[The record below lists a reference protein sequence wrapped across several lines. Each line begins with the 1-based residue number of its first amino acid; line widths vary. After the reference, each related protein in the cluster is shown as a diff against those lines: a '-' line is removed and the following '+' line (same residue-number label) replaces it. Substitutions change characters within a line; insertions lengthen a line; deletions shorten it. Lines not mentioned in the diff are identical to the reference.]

1 MLSKLN
7 AVTADIPT
15 RQNIKD
21 MHLKEIYLK
30 VLRSGGLSRAQ
41 LKNEMKLSFPSI
53 SALVDELIEAGIL
66 VESEAVKATNLGRP
80 RILLRVKPDAF
91 AVPVVKMVKSGYV
104 YTLFDSAA
112 NTIESGSLRFK
123 QKLPYT
129 PADKRFDPGADTI
142 CEPIEEWL
150 SELKKNYRISDLV
163 LCVSGRFHEDGTLH
177 SSDLR
182 ISTTEDV
189 YTRLRNIV
197 GGDIKIMSTAVC
209 FTYAERI
216 FQRITQDFMYIYV
229 SGGVGACTI
238 RSGKVYGDKLFL
250 GAGEIGH
257 ASIDYNG
264 RLCSCGGRGCLERY
278 VSIPAICE
286 DAMAALGSDKNS
298 CSFEY
303 ICEEYNNGNP
313 VIEELIGEKAMQL
326 AVGITNAIT
335 LQPVEYIVIGGGI
348 ERLGP
353 KFLSEVRRTMLSR
366 GRKRYMAEV
375 KVSFSEHIQ
384 NDEAVG
390 ALWNYLDNK
399 MKIEN
404 IL

>member
-7 AVTADIPT
+7 TVTKEIPT

-53 SALVDELIEAGIL
+53 SALVDELIEAGLL

-80 RILLRVKPDAF
+80 RILLRINPGAF
-91 AVPVVKMVKSGYV
+91 AVPVVKMFSTGYV

-112 NTIESGSLRFK
+112 GIIESGRLSFGK
-123 QKLPYT
+123 KKPYI
-129 PADKRFDPGADTI
+129 PPEQRWDPGADSL
-142 CEPIEEWL
+142 CKPLEDWL
-150 SELKKNYRISDLV
+150 AGVRQKYRIADLV
-163 LCVSGRFHEDGTLH
+163 LCVSGHFHEDGTFH

-182 ISTTEDV
+182 ITTTEDV
-189 YTRLRNIV
+189 YTRLRKVV
-197 GGDIKIMSTAVC
+197 GGDIKIMSVAVC
-209 FTYAERI
+209 FTYAEKI
-216 FQRITQDFMYIYV
+216 FRRLTEDFMYVYI

-238 RSGKVYGDKLFL
+238 RDGKVYGDKLFL

-257 ASIDYNG
+257 SSIDYNG
-264 RLCSCGGRGCLERY
+264 RQCSCGGRGCLERY
-278 VSIPAICE
+278 VSVLAVCE
-286 DAMAALGSDKNS
+286 DAAAALGSEKRSVPFD
-298 CSFEY
+298 Y
-303 ICEEYNNGNP
+303 VCEEYNNGNP
-313 VIEELIGEKAMQL
+313 IIEELINEKAMQL

-335 LQPVEYIVIGGGI
+335 LQPVDYIVIGGGI
-348 ERLGP
+348 EKLGA
-353 KFLSEVRRTMLSR
+353 KFLSEIRHNLLSR

-375 KVSFSEHIQ
+375 NVSFSEHIK

-399 MKIEN
+399 MKIET
-404 IL
+404 II